1 MKFDIT
7 DTEDT
12 PSVDITPVEELLLS
26 IESAGTVSQADVL
39 TIESSLPGV
48 TIPNRIKNSVT
59 TVKSGNGVA
68 DVVRY
73 VRALNGAKPRDNGI
87 ELLGDLL
94 DTCKRLNK
102 DRLDNVMRQIST
114 ARYGL
119 RELYVPA
126 AISDTIE
133 AEIGSVLDIPVQAMT
148 RSDVIETY
156 STIDN
161 DFLRF
166 CSSSTA
172 VIGLVDILDVTK
184 ACFYAN
190 GADTLSTAVHT
201 GTVGEYLADC
211 SACIKKL
218 SITDL
223 SVVCKNLDEHL
234 DYISRYGLPSDVNKS
249 IYEQMAIRS
258 YTKYLLRR

>member
-12 PSVDITPVEELLLS
+12 PSVDTAPVEELLLS
-26 IESAGTVSQADVL
+26 IESDGTVSQADIL

-59 TVKSGNGVA
+59 TVKSGNGVV
-68 DVVRY
+68 DVIKY
-73 VRALNGAKPRDNGI
+73 VRALNAAKPRDNSI

-94 DTCKRLNK
+94 DLCKRLNK
-102 DRLDNVMRQIST
+102 DRLDNIMRQITT
-114 ARYGL
+114 ARHGL
-119 RELYVPA
+119 RDLYVPA
-126 AISDTIE
+126 SISNTIE

-172 VIGLVDILDVTK
+172 TIGLVNLIDVIETGLYLK
-184 ACFYAN
+184 
-190 GADTLSTAVHT
+190 DTATSSTAVHT
-201 GTVGEYLADC
+201 GTVGEYLSDC
-211 SACIKKL
+211 AACITKL
-218 SITDL
+218 IIADL
-223 SVVCKNLDEHL
+223 SVVCKNLDEYL

-249 IYEQMAIRS
+249 VCEQMAIRS
-258 YTKYLLRR
+258 YTKYVLRQ